1 MSAMKKFFGF
11 GSILFFLSAAAVFTA
26 GAESFRVHALFPVS
40 VSADMTP
47 AVVSAGINDAISLT
61 LPKDMTFLRGI
72 ELAVKIPRDIAEW
85 RDSIAYSLYNNI
97 KPVPSEKK
105 IDYTGDR
112 ISVGTFPGRLSLT
125 IYIPL
130 TEDNGIKDSPYSVKI
145 GTIPDT
151 KNGFLFFRMQLA
163 MKGVPESLEKSM
175 FEITVKPLLIDKG
188 KLRLDVTEPVSHAA
202 THPYSVYVDDEPF
215 DVKAG
220 GRLFDAGE
228 HHLSVVSEFYRN
240 EVRSFRI
247 DQAKTT
253 KLSITLRDIAPSVRI
268 TAPENTN
275 VFFDEAKLDQYKDPF
290 TVTPGD
296 HTIKFVIGDYEVVKT
311 VSAVN
316 GRSYTVSLSVD
327 ASVTEDE

>member
-1 MSAMKKFFGF
+1 MSIMKKISVLGL
-11 GSILFFLSAAAVFTA
+11 ILFFLSAAAVFTA
-26 GAESFRVHALFPVS
+26 GAESFRVHDLVPVT

-47 AVVSAGINDAISLT
+47 VVVSAGINDAISLN

-145 GTIPDT
+145 GAIPET
-151 KNGFLFFRMQLA
+151 KNGFVFFRMQLA
-163 MKGVPESLEKSM
+163 MKGVPESMEKAV

-188 KLRLDVTEPVSHAA
+188 KLHLDVSEPAA
-202 THPYSVYVDDEPF
+202 ESPHPYTVYLDDEPF
-215 DVKAG
+215 DEKAD
-220 GRLFDAGE
+220 GRLFDTGE
-228 HHLSVVSEFYRN
+228 HHLSVASEFYRS

-253 KLSITLRDIAPSVRI
+253 KLSIALRNIAPSVRI
-268 TAPENTN
+268 TAPENTS
-275 VFFDEAKLDQYKDPF
+275 VFFDEAKLGQYKDPF